1 MAPTLN
7 GKEEDRSKVEKK
19 KTKSISGASPVKQSK
34 PDNIYPEILAMEAKE
49 SESRPADKDA
59 EMFSLTCNELRTAMK
74 EILDIKTKQG
84 QAKAGADIQE
94 KRIDASLLFVTLK
107 KLNRLEK
114 LRIKKCRDETN
125 SAKQNVDTFNL
136 QLQNLL
142 YEVLHLKKEVTKCIN
157 YKSADEAIDL
167 VPVHKFYTEAKEDI
181 SKPEVTKTD
190 AHLQRLAR
198 LEWEL
203 TTRKE
208 LDDECQSQEV
218 ERKKVAEKIKE
229 KAEKMGQLGPQ
240 LKTILS
246 ATKPVQEYLSL
257 PLDHQ
262 RSQNNLARLLPS
274 SLYILF
280 TQAQAYSQA
289 CDSFMEVGV
298 EGDEEEAR
306 QWREEGARSREEDEE
321 DQEDVREEDEDGKKK
336 RRSAAKDKMDEKKKK
351 VLKKHPLNVK
361 MEIKTKEG
369 DIVICRFNFLLVL
382 RIVTVETKLSLK
394 EGRVEGEV
402 LQAANLLEHLFEG
415 DDGQNSPNPSTLY
428 QLKKAGLESLANC
441 QDIGV
446 PYVWAQR
453 LAGMDFLA
461 AFKPKDTE
469 VSEEEEAV
477 KVDPN
482 LSHLQMENTVKGIRA
497 RLEARLALQKQ
508 LNNLEKAKLQT
519 VDLLPAA
526 LCNQFPARVS
536 SKLKGWNPISWEAYG
551 SGEATKHF
559 VQHGVVDQHDFYY
572 KAQCNRETVSLVA
585 LVAIKP
591 DYPISAPIFCINLH
605 HQGEHNVHNN
615 EWIRDL
621 EREVNI
627 GWKDQVSARQVG
639 GDLLTVQLYILLVL
653 LDVLLEAG
661 SQVTGANDF
670 PKEKVFFS
678 AVRGRMR
685 SMPFLYS
692 AKQQIFQHR

>member
-1 MAPTLN
+1 M
-7 GKEEDRSKVEKK
+7 EKK
-19 KTKSISGASPVKQSK
+19 KQKSISDASPAKQSK
-34 PDNIYPEILAMEAKE
+34 PENIYPEILRLEALE
-49 SESRPADKDA
+49 SENREPNKDA
-59 EMFSLTCNELRTAMK
+59 EMFSETCNELRAYMK

-84 QAKAGADIQE
+84 QSKGKAEIQE
-94 KRIDASLLFVTLK
+94 KRIQASLLFVTLK

-125 SAKQNVDTFNL
+125 LNKQNVDTFNL

-167 VPVHKFYTEAKEDI
+167 VPVQQFYNEAGEEI
-181 SKPEVTKTD
+181 SRPEVTKTD

-203 TTRKE
+203 TTRKQI
-208 LDDECQSQEV
+208 DDACQSQEL

-229 KAEKMGQLGPQ
+229 KAEKLAQLAPQ

-246 ATKPVQEYLSL
+246 ATKPVQDYLSL

-262 RSQNNLARLLPS
+262 RSQNNLARLLPN

-280 TQAQAYSQA
+280 TQANAFSQA
-289 CDSFMEVGV
+289 CDTLMEVAV
-298 EGDEEEAR
+298 EGDEEEAK
-306 QWREEGARSREEDEE
+306 QWREEGARSQEDEDGEEDDEDAREEE
-321 DQEDVREEDEDGKKK
+321 EDGKKK
-336 RRSAAKDKMDEKKKK
+336 RRSAAKDKMDEVKKK

-369 DIVICRFNFLLVL
+369 DVVICRFNFLLVL
-382 RIVTVETKLSLK
+382 GIVTVETKLNLK

-402 LQAANLLEHLFEG
+402 LQAANVLEHLFEG
-415 DDGQNSPNPSTLY
+415 DDGQVSPNPNTLY
-428 QLKKAGLESLANC
+428 QLKKAGLENLASC
-441 QDIGV
+441 SDIGV

-453 LAGMDFLA
+453 LAGMDFLE
-461 AFKPKDTE
+461 AFRPKDMDAPTD
-469 VSEEEEAV
+469 EEKV
-477 KVDPN
+477 TKVDPN

-508 LNNLEKAKLQT
+508 LNSLEKAKQQA
-519 VDLLPAA
+519 VDLLPTR
-526 LCNQFPARVS
+526 LSHQFPARVS
-536 SKLKGWNPISWEAYG
+536 SKLKGWAPISWESYG
-551 SGEATKHF
+551 GAESTKHF
-559 VQHGVVDQHDFYY
+559 VKHGVVDQHDFYY
-572 KAQCNRETVSLVA
+572 KAQCSRDAVSLVA

-591 DYPISAPIFCINLH
+591 DYPVSAPVFCLNLVH
-605 HQGEHNVHNN
+605 NGEHNVHNN
-615 EWIRDL
+615 EWMRDL

-627 GWKDQVSARQVG
+627 GWKDQVSAKLVG
-639 GDLLTVQLYILLVL
+639 GDLLTVQLYRLLVL
-653 LDVLLEAG
+653 LDVMLEAG
-661 SQVTGANDF
+661 SQVAGTNDF